1 MSDQNST
8 PATIDEATID
18 PAIKSYFEQKYA
30 PVVSK
35 RDELLGKLG
44 TYKTLTTELE
54 ALGGLD
60 TVKSLKAQADAAAAA
75 AEQERIAALAKD
87 GKITEIE
94 AHYQKLLAD
103 KDAKLTS
110 FQQSL
115 VNKDVDAKL
124 AKAIKDEGGNPALLS
139 QILRGRVEA
148 SLDANGEIV
157 ITVKGEA
164 GQTLGEDGKALTLKS
179 LVAEAKANPD
189 YAGAF
194 AAHQASGAGTRKT
207 TTTSGS
213 NPFAT
218 ATQSITEQ
226 MKLIKSQP
234 ELARTLAA
242 EAGVTPTW

>member
-1 MSDQNST
+1 MSDQT
-8 PATIDEATID
+8 QPTTIDESTID
-18 PAIKSYFEQKYA
+18 PAVKAYFEQKYA

-44 TYKTLTTELE
+44 SYKNLDKELE
-54 ALGGLD
+54 ALGGID
-60 TVKSLKAQADAAAAA
+60 TVKTLKAQADTAAAA

-87 GKITEIE
+87 GKISEIE
-94 AHYQKLLAD
+94 QHYQRLLAD

-139 QILRGRVEA
+139 NILRGRVEA
-148 SLDANGEIV
+148 SLDADGEIV
-157 ITVKGEA
+157 LTIKGSA
-164 GQTLGEDGKALTLKS
+164 GQTLGEDGKPLSLKS

-194 AAHQASGAGTRKT
+194 TAHQASGGGTRKSAT
-207 TTTSGS
+207 TTAQ
-213 NPFAT
+213 NPFAQGT
-218 ATQSITEQ
+218 RNLTEQ
-226 MKLIKSQP
+226 SKLIRAQP
-234 ELARTLAA
+234 DLARTLAA
-242 EAGVTPTW
+242 EAGITPSW